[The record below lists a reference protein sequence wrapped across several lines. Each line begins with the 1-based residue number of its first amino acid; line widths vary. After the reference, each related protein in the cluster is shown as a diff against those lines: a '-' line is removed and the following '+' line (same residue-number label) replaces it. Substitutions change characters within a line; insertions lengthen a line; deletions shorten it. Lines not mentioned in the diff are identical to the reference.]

1 MFEAGKM
8 RLRYTTSTNMR
19 TELEKGLHDDA
30 YRELILKIYDGKY

>member
-19 TELEKGLHDDA
+19 RELEKGLYDDSF
-30 YRELILKIYDGKY
+30 RELVFKIYDGKY